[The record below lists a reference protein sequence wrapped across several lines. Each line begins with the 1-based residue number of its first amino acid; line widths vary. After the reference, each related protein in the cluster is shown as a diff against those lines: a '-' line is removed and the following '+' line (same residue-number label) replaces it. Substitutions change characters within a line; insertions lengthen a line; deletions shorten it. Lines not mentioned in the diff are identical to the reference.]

1 MYKCLQFPKDISD
14 VIPKEF
20 ETFHFTHAGHVEFFN
35 SGLHC
40 RVYYCL

>member
-20 ETFHFTHAGHVEFFN
+20 ETFHFTHAVMFWPSF
-35 SGLHC
+35 
-40 RVYYCL
+40 